1 MGDSS
6 VVDNRAENE
15 FELEVDGY
23 RAVAAYQLEDDTITF
38 THTLV
43 PKKLEGRGIGSKLIR
58 AALDSARD
66 RSLNVIPICPFVKAF
81 IERHPE
87 YQALV
92 KHTA

>member
-1 MGDSS
+1 MENV

-15 FELEVDGY
+15 FELDVDGH
-23 RAVAAYQLEDDTITF
+23 RAVAAYQLEGDMITF

-43 PKKLEGRGIGSKLIR
+43 PKKLEGRGIASKLIR

-66 RSLNVIPICPFVKAF
+66 RGLKVIPICPFVKAF

-87 YQALV
+87 YQSLV
-92 KHTA
+92 GHAD